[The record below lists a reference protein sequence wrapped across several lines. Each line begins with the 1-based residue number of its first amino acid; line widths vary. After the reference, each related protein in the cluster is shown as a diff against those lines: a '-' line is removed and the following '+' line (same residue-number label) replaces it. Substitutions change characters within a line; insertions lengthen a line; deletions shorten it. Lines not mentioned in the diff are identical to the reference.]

1 MCFSR
6 GNGKELPAE
15 TKGWK
20 SMSCF
25 QATGKSGCPCASEG
39 FLVCNLAMRLPQ
51 RMDKLDKSTG
61 DSQKEKIKHPFP
73 RTDKNSTEVRFV
85 TAHRNEL
92 CVVRTFNH

>member
-6 GNGKELPAE
+6 GNGKELPAK

-25 QATGKSGCPCASEG
+25 QATGKLGCPCASEG
-39 FLVCNLAMRLPQ
+39 FLVCNLAMRLLQ

-61 DSQKEKIKHPFP
+61 D
-73 RTDKNSTEVRFV
+73 VCFV
-85 TAHRNEL
+85 L
-92 CVVRTFNH
+92 DYVVRRRKLNILFQGLTKTAQK